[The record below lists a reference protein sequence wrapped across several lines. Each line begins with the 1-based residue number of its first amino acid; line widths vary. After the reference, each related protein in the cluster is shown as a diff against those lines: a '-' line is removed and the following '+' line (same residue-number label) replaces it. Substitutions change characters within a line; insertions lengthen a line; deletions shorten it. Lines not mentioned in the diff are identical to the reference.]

1 MRLVLLVCAVL
12 ALILIPF
19 FLWEDTFNAFANQLL
34 ADHRGAW
41 WIPPAI
47 AALLAGDIFLPVPSS
62 ILSTAS
68 GVLLGFVAGAL
79 TNTIGMTLGC
89 WLGYRA
95 GRLAKDRVDD
105 QITALW
111 ARYGEWTVIVTR
123 AVPVL
128 AEAAVFFA
136 GMTAMP
142 FRRFL
147 LLTTLANAGIGTL
160 YAAVGAFATEWN
172 SFLGAFL
179 GSLIVPALAQAMM
192 RVQWRK

>member
-1 MRLVLLVCAVL
+1 MRSVWLLCAIL

-19 FLWEDTFNAFANQLL
+19 FLWEDLFNGFAARLIAEN
-34 ADHRGAW
+34 RGAW
-41 WIPPAI
+41 WISPAI
-47 AALLAGDIFLPVPSS
+47 ASLLAADVFLPVPSS

-68 GVLLGFVAGAL
+68 GVLLGFLFGAA
-79 TNTIGMTLGC
+79 TNTAGMTAGC

-95 GRLAKDRVDD
+95 GQLARRPADGTLRD
-105 QITALW
+105 LW
-111 ARYGEWTVIVTR
+111 AKYGEWTLILTR

-128 AEAAVFFA
+128 AEAAVLFA
-136 GMTAMP
+136 GMSAMP
-142 FRRFL
+142 LRRFMI
-147 LLTTLANAGIGTL
+147 LTTLANLGIGTL

-192 RVQWRK
+192 RIPWRK